1 MYSFKTR
8 LRVETG
14 FKWAYTRSMDMRD
27 KTESEWEDELTPEQ
41 YHVLREKGTELP
53 FSGEYDSLFDPGTY
67 SCVACGTKLFD
78 SETKFDAEC
87 GWPSFYDA
95 LPGAVEFHED
105 DSLGTVRTEVTCAT
119 CGGHLGHVFEGEGLG
134 MPTDQRFCIN
144 SLSLQFTPDEA

>member
-1 MYSFKTR
+1 
-8 LRVETG
+8 
-14 FKWAYTRSMDMRD
+14 MDMRD

>member
-1 MYSFKTR
+1 MNI
-8 LRVETG
+8 
-14 FKWAYTRSMDMRD
+14 RD

-67 SCVACGTKLFD
+67 SCAACGTKLFD

-105 DSLGTVRTEVTCAT
+105 DSFGTVRTEVTCAT
-119 CGGHLGHVFEGEGLG
+119 CGSHLGHVFEGEGLDV
-134 MPTDQRFCIN
+134 PTDQRYCIN
-144 SLSLQFTPDEA
+144 SLSLQFTPSDDLFDK

>member
-1 MYSFKTR
+1 
-8 LRVETG
+8 
-14 FKWAYTRSMDMRD
+14 MRD

-41 YHVLREKGTELP
+41 YHVMREKGTELP

-67 SCVACGTKLFD
+67 SCAACGTKLFD

-105 DSLGTVRTEVTCAT
+105 DSFGTVRTEVTCAT
-119 CGGHLGHVFEGEGLG
+119 CGSHLGHVFESEGLDV
-134 MPTDQRFCIN
+134 PTDQRYCIN
-144 SLSLQFTPDEA
+144 SLSLQFTPSDDLFDK